1 MIFLPF
7 IAAAATAATV
17 TVGEVVGIGATLFG
31 IGAGIKG
38 AMDYQK
44 AKKLKE
50 EADAEYREMSTRIR
64 RDAARLKKNSAA
76 LAG

>member
-1 MIFLPF
+1 MIILPI
-7 IAAAATAATV
+7 IAAAAAATTV

-38 AMDYQK
+38 AVDYRN

-50 EADAEYREMSTRIR
+50 EADAEYRKMAERIR
-64 RDAARLKKNSAA
+64 SEAAELKKNSEA

>member
-1 MIFLPF
+1 MIILPI
-7 IAAAATAATV
+7 IAAAAAATTV
-17 TVGEVVGIGATLFG
+17 TVGEIVGIGATLFG

-50 EADAEYREMSTRIR
+50 EADAEYREMAARIR
-64 RDAARLKKNSAA
+64 CEAAELKKNSAA

>member
-7 IAAAATAATV
+7 FAAAAATV
-17 TVGEVVGIGATLFG
+17 TVGEAVGLGAAALG

-38 AMDYQK
+38 AMDYRN

-50 EADAEYREMSTRIR
+50 EADAEYRAMASRIR
-64 RDAARLKKNSAA
+64 RDAARLKKNSEA

>member
-1 MIFLPF
+1 MIFLPIF
-7 IAAAATAATV
+7 AAAAAATV
-17 TVGEVVGIGATLFG
+17 TVGEAVGIGAAAIG

-38 AMDYQK
+38 AMDYRN

-50 EADAEYREMSTRIR
+50 EADAEYRAMASRIR
-64 RDAARLKKNSAA
+64 RDAAQLKKNSEA

>member
-1 MIFLPF
+1 MIFLPIF
-7 IAAAATAATV
+7 AAATAATV
-17 TVGEVVGIGATLFG
+17 TIGEAVGLGAAAIG

-38 AMDYQK
+38 AMDYRN

-50 EADAEYREMSTRIR
+50 EADAEYRAMASRIR
-64 RDAARLKKNSAA
+64 RDAARLKKNSEA

>member
-1 MIFLPF
+1 MIFLP
-7 IAAAATAATV
+7 IIAAATAATV
-17 TVGEVVGIGATLFG
+17 TVGELVGIGATVFG

-38 AMDYQK
+38 AVDYQK

-64 RDAARLKKNSAA
+64 RDAARLKKNSEA